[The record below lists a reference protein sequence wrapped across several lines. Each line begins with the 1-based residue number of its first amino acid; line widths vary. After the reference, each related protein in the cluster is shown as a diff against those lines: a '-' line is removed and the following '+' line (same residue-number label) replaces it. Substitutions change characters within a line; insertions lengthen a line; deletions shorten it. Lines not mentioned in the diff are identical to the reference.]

1 LAKVNGLNVRLYV
14 EGYDLSGDANALS
27 GLGYTSELLDVTT
40 LDVEAKKRIVGIAD
54 AEISVDAF
62 FDPASSRS
70 HAVWTSNSGKQPTAD
85 QEVLVPMGSAVGDP
99 CVGLVS
105 KQGTYSTTRSPGS
118 AISAS
123 VTYTTSDGSGL
134 DFGTMLT
141 AHDDTHSSAGSGTVV
156 DGGAATSNG
165 GAGYL
170 QVLSVASGSVT
181 VNLQESTSSGGSYSN
196 FMTFSTVATAG
207 APTSERLTME
217 GTVQR
222 YIKVTTTGTFSDAKI
237 AVGFTR
243 L

>member
-1 LAKVNGLNVRLYV
+1 MAKVNGLNVRLYV
-14 EGYDLSGDANALS
+14 EGYDLSGDANALN
-27 GLGYTSELLDVTT
+27 GLGYTNELLDVTT
-40 LDVEAKKRIVGIAD
+40 LDVSAKKRIVGMVD
-54 AEISVDAF
+54 GEISVDAF
-62 FDPASSRS
+62 FDPATSRQ
-70 HAVWTSNSGKQPTAD
+70 HAVWSSNSGKLPTAD

-123 VTYTTSDGSGL
+123 ARYTTSDGSGL
-134 DFGTMLT
+134 DFGEMLT

-156 DGGAATSNG
+156 DSGASSSNG

-170 QVLSVASGSVT
+170 QILSLASGSVT
-181 VNLQESTSSGGSYSN
+181 VNLQESTSSSGSYSN
-196 FMTFSTVATAG
+196 FMTFSTVAAAA
-207 APTSERLTME
+207 APSAERLTME

-222 YIKVTTTGTFSDAKI
+222 YIKVTTTGTFSDAVI
-237 AVGFTR
+237 AVGFAR

>member
-1 LAKVNGLNVRLYV
+1 MAKVNGLNVRLYV

-54 AEISVDAF
+54 AEVSVDAF
-62 FDPASSRS
+62 FDPASNLS

-85 QEVLVPMGSAVGDP
+85 QDVLVPMGSAVGDP

-105 KQGTYSTTRSPGS
+105 KQGTMTTTRSPGS

-123 VTYTTSDGSGL
+123 ATYTTSDGSGL
-134 DFGTMLT
+134 EFGTMLT
-141 AHDDTHSSAGSGTVV
+141 AHDDTHSSAGSGSVM

-170 QVLSVASGSVT
+170 HLFSLASGSVT
-181 VNLQESTSSGGSYSN
+181 VKIQECATSDGSYTDLV
-196 FMTFSTVATAG
+196 TFSTVAAAA
-207 APTSERLTME
+207 APTSERLTMS
-217 GTVQR
+217 GTVAR
-222 YIKVTTTGTFSDAKI
+222 YLKVTTTGTFSNAKI

>member
-1 LAKVNGLNVRLYV
+1 MAKVNGLNVRLYV

-27 GLGYTSELLDVTT
+27 GLGYTNELLDVTT
-40 LDVEAKKRIVGIAD
+40 LDVSAKKRIVGIAD
-54 AEISVDAF
+54 AEVSVDAF

-85 QEVLVPMGSAVGDP
+85 QEVLVPMGTAVGDP

-105 KQGTYSTTRSPGS
+105 KQGTYTTTRSPGS
-118 AISAS
+118 AISANA
-123 VTYTTSDGSGL
+123 TYTTSDGAGL
-134 DFGTMLT
+134 EFGTMLT
-141 AHDDTHSSAGSGTVV
+141 AHDDTHSSAGSGTVL

-170 QVLSVASGSVT
+170 QIFSLASGSVT
-181 VNLQESTSSGGSYSN
+181 VSVQESTSSGGSYTN
-196 FMTFSTVATAG
+196 IVNFSTVAAAA
-207 APTSERLTME
+207 APTSERLVMT
-217 GTVQR
+217 GTVAR
-222 YIKVTTTGTFSDAKI
+222 YLKVTTTGTFSNAKI